1 MMAAEEGLQRG
12 LHDASSGRYYED
24 LVIGEVRESSTRTVT
39 LEELVEFAAR
49 YDPQYFHADPVAA
62 KESIFG
68 ELIASGI
75 HSAALWR
82 ALDHEISGDIHWICG
97 VAWEDVRW
105 PNPVRAGDCL
115 RARAEAL
122 AKRPSGKDPSRGI
135 VEYRYT
141 LLNQHNDTVF
151 TCRSINLV
159 ALKPTEAVSPAATL
173 PTQ

>member
-1 MMAAEEGLQRG
+1 VTDTG
-12 LHDASSGRYYED
+12 GRYYD
-24 LVIGEVRESSTRTVT
+24 DIVIGEVRESRSRTVT
-39 LEELVEFAAR
+39 SAELLEFATR
-49 YDPQYFHADPVAA
+49 YDPQYFHADPIAA

-68 ELIASGI
+68 GLIASGI

-105 PNPVRAGDCL
+105 PHPVRAGDSL

-122 AKRPSGKDPSRGI
+122 SKRPSHSDPERGV

-141 LLNQHNDTVF
+141 LLNQRDETVF
-151 TCRSINLV
+151 TCRSINLI
-159 ALKPTEAVSPAATL
+159 ARGGPAT
-173 PTQ
+173 

>member
-1 MMAAEEGLQRG
+1 MAE
-12 LHDASSGRYYED
+12 DGRYYED
-24 LVIGEVRESSTRTVT
+24 LLIGEVRESSARIVT
-39 LEELVEFAAR
+39 LEELLEFARR

-62 KESIFG
+62 KQSIFG
-68 ELIASGI
+68 EVIASGI

-105 PNPVRAGDCL
+105 PNPVRAGDTL

-122 AKRPSGKDPSRGI
+122 AKRLSAKDPKRGI

-141 LLNQHNDTVF
+141 LLNQRGETAF
-151 TCRSINLV
+151 TCRSINIV
-159 ALKPTEAVSPAATL
+159 ALRPA
-173 PTQ
+173 

>member
-1 MMAAEEGLQRG
+1 MHGKA
-12 LHDASSGRYYED
+12 RYFDD
-24 LVIGEVRESSTRTVT
+24 LVVGEVRESSTRKVT
-39 LEELVEFAAR
+39 LDELVEFARR

-62 KESIFG
+62 RESRFG

-82 ALDHEISGDIHWICG
+82 MLDHEISGDIRWICG

-105 PNPVRAGDCL
+105 PHPVRAGDEL
-115 RARAEAL
+115 RARAECL
-122 AKRPSGKDPSRGI
+122 GKRRSRSDPGRGV

-141 LLNQHNDTVF
+141 LLNQRDETVF

-159 ALKPTEAVSPAATL
+159 EAGPEGRAA
-173 PTQ
+173 